1 MKIRR
6 DVLEPVDGFSPDLG
20 LCVARLEEVRA
31 QTVELLEDMTPEEL
45 AKKISPELP
54 QIGGLALH
62 LGECQ
67 FWWIEAALAK
77 NPITEEDVKFA
88 HLHDTTTTDFAL
100 KNYAACD
107 TVDILK
113 RIHLRTLA
121 TLGNY
126 TDSDLDTVFTC
137 DDHPDGFEG
146 SLRWIL
152 HHLVDHESNHRGQMA
167 MIKRIIRSG

>member
-6 DVLEPVDGFSPDLG
+6 DVLEPVDGFSRDLG
-20 LCVARLEEVRA
+20 LCIARLEEVRT
-31 QTVELLEDMTPEEL
+31 QTLELLQDMTQEEL
-45 AKKISPELP
+45 AKKISPEFP

-67 FWWIEAALAK
+67 FWWIDAGLANK
-77 NPITEEDVKFA
+77 PIMEEDIKFA

-100 KNYAACD
+100 KNYSAAH
-107 TVDILK
+107 TVDILN

-121 TLGNY
+121 TLANY
-126 TDSDLDTVFTC
+126 ADSDLDTVFTC
-137 DDHPDGFEG
+137 DEHPDGFDG

-167 MIKRIIRSG
+167 MIKRIIRSV